1 MNVEK
6 KQEMQPLADDEL
18 DVVTGGAKTTVEID
32 DKKMAYGG
40 MLMEV
45 EGEMVILEN
54 DGDKGY
60 KCTVNGKEY
69 SFSNAEIEEM
79 LRQQLQG

>member
-1 MNVEK
+1 MEK
-6 KQEMQPLADDEL
+6 KQGIQPLADDSL
-18 DVVTGGAKTTVEID
+18 DVVAGGAKTTVEID
-32 DKKMAYGG
+32 DTKMAYGG
-40 MLMEV
+40 MKMEV

-60 KCTVNGKEY
+60 RCTVNGKEY